1 MTNIK
6 SFKDLRTWQ
15 ESHLLT
21 LEIYR
26 LSKSWPREESYGLTS
41 QIRRAA
47 ASIPSNIAEGM
58 GRGSTKDLIRFL
70 INARGSIQEVIYQ
83 LLLAKDL
90 GYISPD
96 DFDKTQNRYSGLN
109 AGNNSHMAELS
120 RQNPE

>member
-1 MTNIK
+1 
-6 SFKDLRTWQ
+6 
-15 ESHLLT
+15 
-21 LEIYR
+21 
-26 LSKSWPREESYGLTS
+26 
-41 QIRRAA
+41 
-47 ASIPSNIAEGM
+47 M

-90 GYISPD
+90 GYVSLD
-96 DFDKTQNRYSGLN
+96 DFNKTQNRYNGLN